1 MKKNELDDKDGERKD
16 YKMVTNARK
25 IDFIQKIKDM
35 QERTRTSKIE
45 LLKKIDAKDEEY
57 KTFSSKL
64 KEIQNSNHAIL
75 GLMALVDI
83 YYLTKKEL
91 AKKELNRIEN
101 QNDITT
107 QKDKLIND
115 FFEQVGE
122 RINIIEKAESLDLKE
137 FLNSNTLYEIF
148 DDKKFEKYIN
158 PQSSENIAENI
169 KGNEHEYSRD
179 NER

>member
-1 MKKNELDDKDGERKD
+1 M
-16 YKMVTNARK
+16 
-25 IDFIQKIKDM
+25 
-35 QERTRTSKIE
+35 
-45 LLKKIDAKDEEY
+45 
-57 KTFSSKL
+57 
-64 KEIQNSNHAIL
+64 
-75 GLMALVDI
+75 GLTALVDI

-91 AKKELNRIEN
+91 AKKELNRLEN
-101 QNDITT
+101 QNDTTT

-115 FFEQVGE
+115 FFEEVGE

-158 PQSSENIAENI
+158 PQSSENI
-169 KGNEHEYSRD
+169 KGNEHEYSKD

>member
-35 QERTRTSKIE
+35 QERTQASKIE

-64 KEIQNSNHAIL
+64 KEIQNSNHDIL

-91 AKKELNRIEN
+91 AKKELNRLEN
-101 QNDITT
+101 QNDTTT

-115 FFEQVGE
+115 FFEEVGE

-158 PQSSENIAENI
+158 PQSSENI
-169 KGNEHEYSRD
+169 KGNEHEYSKD

>member
-35 QERTRTSKIE
+35 QERTKASKME

-64 KEIQNSNHAIL
+64 REIQNSNHDIL

-91 AKKELNRIEN
+91 AKKELNRLEN
-101 QNDITT
+101 QNDTTT
-107 QKDKLIND
+107 QKDKLIN
-115 FFEQVGE
+115 E
-122 RINIIEKAESLDLKE
+122 
-137 FLNSNTLYEIF
+137 
-148 DDKKFEKYIN
+148 DKQKLIKKY
-158 PQSSENIAENI
+158 
-169 KGNEHEYSRD
+169 
-179 NER
+179 

>member
-1 MKKNELDDKDGERKD
+1 MPFVKANNLSVEMPIYELSGRSMK
-16 YKMVTNARK
+16 
-25 IDFIQKIKDM
+25 M
-35 QERTRTSKIE
+35 Q

-64 KEIQNSNHAIL
+64 REIQNSNHDIL

-83 YYLTKKEL
+83 YYLKKKEL
-91 AKKELNRIEN
+91 AKKELNRLEN

-107 QKDKLIND
+107 QKDKLINN

-122 RINIIEKAESLDLKE
+122 RINIIEKAERLDLKE

-158 PQSSENIAENI
+158 PQSSENI